1 MRDIKFRMWNSCGE
15 SSRMFYSDSNR
26 NPMACLIQQMDH
38 NIGSKYGW
46 NHESDGSAFM
56 QFTGLKDRHGK
67 DIYDG
72 DIITNHDF
80 ESNLLIGFS
89 SDKCAF
95 VGSKTTSFNIE
106 DIYNFFDDIVFEDKW
121 EVIGNIYE
129 NPELLK

>member
-1 MRDIKFRMWNSCGE
+1 MREIKFRQPIRDKNGAFIEWWYWGIIENSFISPVTHQNGN
-15 SSRMFYSDSNR
+15 DT
-26 NPMACLIQQMDH
+26 
-38 NIGSKYGW
+38 K
-46 NHESDGSAFM
+46 HESQQLTS
-56 QFTGLKDRHGK
+56 LKDKNGK
-67 DIYDG
+67 EVYEG